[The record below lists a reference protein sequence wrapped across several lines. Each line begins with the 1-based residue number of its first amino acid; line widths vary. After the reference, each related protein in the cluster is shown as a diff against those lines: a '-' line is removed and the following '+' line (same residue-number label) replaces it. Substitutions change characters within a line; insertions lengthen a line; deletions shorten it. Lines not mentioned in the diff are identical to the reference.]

1 MQDPIENRQEQCSV
15 HCRRVR
21 AEIIVHNTAVSYLVF
36 TSSYLSRGAPS
47 KLDRDVLWALCGV
60 DVDVREFPHVYQ
72 WKRLIESFK
81 EQERKQYVSLIKI
94 IIQVVLCEF
103 CSLTAFM
110 NFLCSHLICIP
121 HTVQKFKFVTLL

>member
-21 AEIIVHNTAVSYLVF
+21 ADNAAVSYLVF

-47 KLDRDVLWALCGV
+47 KLDRDVLCALCGV

-81 EQERKQYVSLIKI
+81 EQERKQYVSLVKI

-103 CSLTAFM
+103 CSFICIYE
-110 NFLCSHLICIP
+110 FFCSHLILYSPYSVKI
-121 HTVQKFKFVTLL
+121 

>member
-1 MQDPIENRQEQCSV
+1 MQDPIENRQEQRSV

-21 AEIIVHNTAVSYLVF
+21 AEIIVHNAAASYLVF

-60 DVDVREFPHVYQ
+60 DVDVKEFPHVYQ

-81 EQERKQYVSLIKI
+81 EQERKQYVSLVKI

-103 CSLTAFM
+103 CTF
-110 NFLCSHLICIP
+110 ICIYE
-121 HTVQKFKFVTLL
+121 FFM

>member
-21 AEIIVHNTAVSYLVF
+21 AEIIVHNAAVSYLVF

-60 DVDVREFPHVYQ
+60 DVDVKEFPHVYQ

-94 IIQVVLCEF
+94 IYKLYFVNFVP
-103 CSLTAFM
+103 SL
-110 NFLCSHLICIP
+110 HL
-121 HTVQKFKFVTLL
+121 